1 VKQYSPIYREVDH
14 IIVLTNFSRDDIV
27 KRCEISPKKTSVI
40 PHGDFDYILSQY
52 PCNECL
58 ADKVR
63 QAAADRYVIAFLGLI
78 SPYKGLEYFIK
89 AVPFIKSRRPD
100 TFFLIAGSTRFSN
113 QQQIEHLL
121 EQNCNQN
128 GVYIDFRYFPTSDLK
143 AYLSVTDVLVQPYI
157 RASQSGNTVMA
168 YSLGIPVVCTD
179 VGGLAEMVEDGRTG
193 YVVPPKDPQAI
204 ADAVAKCLEG
214 DNLAKMSDHAQ
225 QVAVEQYSWEKIAEQ
240 TADIYHHLAGVE

>member
-1 VKQYSPIYREVDH
+1 
-14 IIVLTNFSRDDIV
+14 
-27 KRCEISPKKTSVI
+27 
-40 PHGDFDYILSQY
+40 
-52 PCNECL
+52 
-58 ADKVR
+58 
-63 QAAADRYVIAFLGLI
+63 
-78 SPYKGLEYFIK
+78 
-89 AVPFIKSRRPD
+89 
-100 TFFLIAGSTRFSN
+100 
-113 QQQIEHLL
+113 
-121 EQNCNQN
+121 
-128 GVYIDFRYFPTSDLK
+128 
-143 AYLSVTDVLVQPYI
+143 
-157 RASQSGNTVMA
+157 MA